1 MSKKAPRARRRKD
14 RAAARRGARSK
25 QRARRVVVD
34 ADALRFAAGWRLLA
48 PAGGADG
55 ASPEPSLHVDI
66 IRAAD
71 LVALSVDVFGC
82 ELVAGGEAPPVL
94 RPLPSKKARLVV
106 TYPYQHL
113 AEAAVYEGRAPSDS
127 PVLVPDDAGK
137 PVPDTAQADGP
148 NARPHPP
155 INVRPARSS
164 RLVFAVPD
172 GELVEF
178 SSAGI
183 LAAMQRLELVVHPL
197 ALPGDRPTT
206 GSLGDV
212 PFVFLPGGLVAY
224 LAPPGPVI
232 AKVARG
238 MNAPDTATGEGLALQ
253 ARELRRARLALEAQT
268 GVSIARAVPHDA
280 QSVVP
285 DLTVGGLKFAA
296 RPIFGAGGLIAEPV
310 LHRRPRA
317 KLSRPPTT
325 EETSIEAPFRL
336 VISPSGEGRW
346 AHAIEPIRADD
357 EPHHVELWHSR
368 LGTAKQNG
376 DGTWGVDEQNDQ
388 RRIVR
393 AVWAR
398 DRETSAED
406 WHDPK
411 KNLSHIDD
419 PFRTSLDPADRN
431 MLVRQTAETWL
442 GSHGTPI
449 PPIPVA
455 ARHLWL
461 SGLGAWLDLHGA
473 WATKPYSRVG
483 MTSILAWDEVAPMGR
498 DQYVRVVYPGYLYP
512 FGHQAALVKLTER
525 KMKDVSPS
533 LAGLYQRKFLV
544 IGEPVRSYSDT
555 HDFPFIR
562 VGIRPLVTSTLDD
575 PGTAQDSFFWPQ
587 VGGQF
592 FGFTIDALDHES
604 RPVRLV
610 APLLWVAELY
620 AKFGTVDTE
629 YDTSPNRRI
638 PAFGQK
644 VAFAPVHQGGDTV
657 LETELISLRGKA
669 ALGDSRP
676 HMSQAKVLLP
686 AVQQLAGIGAVPIV
700 YHSLY
705 RSGGFAS
712 PSNTGEIWAAIP
724 LEESQ
729 RELKTSDDLVPL
741 PQLKFGA
748 GAPSGSDKAGGFLSP
763 DLPIRGLSR
772 ASGTVGDLAG
782 MATKEFNPK
791 EFLKGAL
798 PKLFGI
804 VDIVELVEKVTGE
817 PLKIPSVVSQLFDRI
832 EGLLTDLGRAK
843 ATAQNT
849 VDEANKLVAR
859 AAAKTAQ
866 LQNEAQA
873 ALVQATATKT
883 TVTKA
888 VDDFIAL
895 IGTLQNKDK
904 ATVEAAVA
912 AQLVALRAAVTAL
925 QQLGPKLPPFIR
937 NETAT
942 LTKVL
947 QEVLAAVDLVDDL
960 YRFLNGFDPS
970 SVQTRFR
977 FEWRPKLVSWP
988 AGADPILK
996 VQTDSLLLAVDGRAS
1011 GKGEM
1016 GLEVLAELRDF
1027 ELDLVGSEKL
1037 VRIAFDHLS
1046 FKAGSSGKADVD
1058 VVIQKNEF
1066 VGILAFVEDN
1076 QGPDPVRRVLRSA
1089 LPRRQLAGA
1098 YRRLHARAA
1107 ERRRSASSRWRTCR
1121 SAPTCRCRSSARR
1134 SSVGFNFC
1142 TRERPFTLAVVF
1154 LGGGGWFGIRIGPDR
1169 LQVLEIGLEA
1179 GACLAIDLGVASG
1192 SVSAMIGIYMR
1203 LESDKGSLTGYFRLR
1218 GEVDVLGLISASIEL
1233 YLSLLYEFDTGK
1245 MVGQATITVQVKVL
1259 FFSGSVQIQ
1268 RRAQVRRLEWR
1279 PILPPGDGRRR
1290 RVPRRR
1296 GPSTA
1301 SRSRWLPDVNRG
1313 LQHLCTS
1320 FLLRPRRG
1328 LPRFALRLAEAHA

>member
-1 MSKKAPRARRRKD
+1 MSKKAPRARRRKH

-25 QRARRVVVD
+25 HRARRVVVD

-48 PAGGADG
+48 RAVDADG
-55 ASPEPSLHVDI
+55 TSPEPSLHVDI
-66 IRAAD
+66 IRAVD
-71 LVALSVDVFGC
+71 LVALSVDAFGC
-82 ELVAGGEAPPVL
+82 ELVAGGDAPPVL
-94 RPLPSKKARLVV
+94 RPLPNKKARLVV

-113 AEAAVYEGRAPSDS
+113 AEAAIYEGQAPLDS

-137 PVPDTAQADGP
+137 PVHDTAPADGL

-155 INVRPARSS
+155 IDVRPARSS
-164 RLVFAVPD
+164 RLVFAVSD
-172 GELVEF
+172 GESIEF

-183 LAAMQRLELVVHPL
+183 LAAMKRLELVIHPL

-224 LAPPGPVI
+224 LAPFGPVI
-232 AKVARG
+232 ARVARG
-238 MNAPDTATGEGLALQ
+238 MRGPDTATGQGLALQ

-268 GVSIARAVPHDA
+268 GVSVARAVPQDT
-280 QSVVP
+280 QGVVP
-285 DLTVGGLKFAA
+285 DLTIGGSKFAA

-310 LHRRPRA
+310 FHPRPRA
-317 KLSRPPTT
+317 KLSRRPTAG
-325 EETSIEAPFRL
+325 ETSIEAPFRL

-346 AHAIEPIRADD
+346 AHATEPVRAGD
-357 EPHHVELWHSR
+357 EPYHVELWHSR
-368 LGTAKQNG
+368 LGTAKQNS
-376 DGTWGVDEQNDQ
+376 DGTPGVDERNDQ
-388 RRIVR
+388 RRIIR

-411 KNLSHIDD
+411 KNLGHVNDY
-419 PFRTSLDPADRN
+419 PFRTSLDAADRN
-431 MLVRQTAETWL
+431 MLVRQTVETWL
-442 GSHGTPI
+442 GSHGTLIAPV
-449 PPIPVA
+449 PVA

-473 WATKPYSRVG
+473 WTTKPYSRVE

-533 LAGLYQRKFLV
+533 VAGLYQRKFLV

-555 HDFPFIR
+555 HDFPFIQ
-562 VGIRPLVTSTLDD
+562 VGIRPLVTPTLDD
-575 PGTAQDSFFWPQ
+575 PGTAQDSFFWPK
-587 VGGQF
+587 VSGQF
-592 FGFTIDALDHES
+592 FSFTIDALDHES

-610 APLLWVAELY
+610 APLLWVAESYHELG
-620 AKFGTVDTE
+620 KVDTE

-638 PAFGQK
+638 SAFGQK
-644 VAFAPVHQGGDTV
+644 VAFAPVHKGGDTV
-657 LETELISLRGKA
+657 LETESISLRGKA

-686 AVQQLAGIGAVPIV
+686 AVQQLSGIGAVPIV

-705 RSGGFAS
+705 RSDGFAS

-724 LEESQ
+724 LEEPQ
-729 RELKTSDDLVPL
+729 RELNSDDLVPL

-772 ASGTVGDLAG
+772 ISGTVGDLAK
-782 MATKEFNPK
+782 MAKKEFDPK

-804 VDIVELVEKVTGE
+804 VDIVDLVEKVTDE
-817 PLKIPSVVSQLFDRI
+817 PLKIPSVVSQLLDRI
-832 EGLLTDLGRAK
+832 EGLLTDLSRAK
-843 ATAQNT
+843 EAAQNA

-859 AAAKTAQ
+859 AAAKTTQ

-873 ALVQATATKT
+873 TLVKATAAKT

-888 VDDFIAL
+888 VDDFVAL
-895 IGTLQNKDK
+895 IGTLQNTDK

-912 AQLVALRAAVTAL
+912 AQFVALRGAFTDL

-937 NETAT
+937 NEIAT

-947 QEVLAAVDLVDDL
+947 HEVLAAADLVEDL

-970 SVQTRFR
+970 SVQARFR
-977 FEWRPKLVSWP
+977 FEWRPKLASWP

-996 VQTDSLLLAVDGRAS
+996 VQPDSLLLAVDGRAS
-1011 GKGEM
+1011 GKGKM
-1016 GLEVLAELRDF
+1016 GLEVLAEIRDF

-1058 VVIQKNEF
+1058 IVIQKNEF
-1066 VGILAFVEDN
+1066 VGILAFVETIKNLIPFDGFSDPPYLDVN
-1076 QGPDPVRRVLRSA
+1076 SQGLTAGFTLA
-1089 LPRRQLAGA
+1089 LPNLSIGVFTLANISLGA
-1098 YRRLHARAA
+1098 DVQVPFLGN
-1107 ERRRSASSRWRTCR
+1107 T
-1121 SAPTCRCRSSARR
+1121 T
-1134 SSVGFNFC
+1134 SVGFNFC

-1154 LGGGGWFGIRIGPDR
+1154 LGGGGWFGIRIGPDK
-1169 LQVLEIGLEA
+1169 LQVLELGLEA

-1233 YLSLLYEFDTGK
+1233 YLALLYEFDTGK
-1245 MVGQATITVQVKVL
+1245 MCGQATITVQVKV
-1259 FFSGSVQIQ
+1259 FVFSGSVQIHAE
-1268 RRAQVRRLEWR
+1268 RKFAGSN
-1279 PILPPGDGRRR
+1279 GD
-1290 RVPRRR
+1290 P
-1296 GPSTA
+1296 
-1301 SRSRWLPDVNRG
+1301 
-1313 LQHLCTS
+1313 S
-1320 FLLRPRRG
+1320 FLQVMGAETGTSPAWSEYCNA
-1328 LPRFALRLAEAHA
+1328 FAVAA

>member
-1 MSKKAPRARRRKD
+1 MSRKAHHAHRGKRRMST
-14 RAAARRGARSK
+14 RRGARPK
-25 QRARRVVVD
+25 RQARRAVVE
-34 ADALRFAAGWRLLA
+34 AEALRFAAGWRLVA
-48 PAGGADG
+48 PAGDANGAP
-55 ASPEPSLHVDI
+55 PEPSLHVDV

-71 LVALSVDVFGC
+71 LVALSVDAFDC

-113 AEAAVYEGRAPSDS
+113 AEAAIYEGRAPSDS
-127 PVLVPDDAGK
+127 PVLVPGSLPGDAGK
-137 PVPDTAQADGP
+137 PVPDTAPADGP
-148 NARPHPP
+148 DARPHPP
-155 INVRPARSS
+155 VNVRPARSS

-172 GELVEF
+172 DESIEF

-183 LAAMQRLELVVHPL
+183 LTAMQRLELVVHPL

-224 LAPPGPVI
+224 LAAAGPVI
-232 AKVARG
+232 AKAARG
-238 MNAPDTATGEGLALQ
+238 MHAPDTATSEGLALQ

-268 GVSIARAVPHDA
+268 GVSVARALPHDA
-280 QSVVP
+280 QSIVP
-285 DLTVGGLKFAA
+285 DLTIGGSQFAA
-296 RPIFGAGGLIAEPV
+296 RPIFGAGGLVAEPMF
-310 LHRRPRA
+310 HPRPRA
-317 KLSRPPTT
+317 KLSRRPTAG
-325 EETSIEAPFRL
+325 ETSIEAPFRL

-346 AHAIEPIRADD
+346 AHATEPVCADD
-357 EPHHVELWHSR
+357 EPYHVELWHSR
-368 LGTAKQNG
+368 LGTAKQNP
-376 DGTWGVDEQNDQ
+376 DGTQGVDEQNDQ

-406 WHDPK
+406 WHDSK
-411 KNLSHIDD
+411 KNLGHIND

-449 PPIPVA
+449 RPVPVA

-473 WATKPYSRVG
+473 WTTKPYSRVG
-483 MTSILAWDEVAPMGR
+483 MTSILAWDEIAPMGR

-533 LAGLYQRKFLV
+533 VASLYQRKFLV
-544 IGEPVRSYSDT
+544 LGEPVRSYSDA
-555 HDFPFIR
+555 HDFPFIQ
-562 VGIRPLVTSTLDD
+562 VGIRPLVTPTLDD
-575 PGTAQDSFFWPQ
+575 PGTAQDRFFWPQ

-610 APLLWVAELY
+610 APLLWVAESYLQ
-620 AKFGTVDTE
+620 FGKVDTE

-644 VAFAPVHQGGDTV
+644 VAFAPVHKGGDTV
-657 LETELISLRGKA
+657 LEVESISLRGKA
-669 ALGDSRP
+669 TLGDSRP
-676 HMSQAKVLLP
+676 HMSQAKVSLP
-686 AVQQLAGIGAVPIV
+686 AVQQLSGIGAVPIV

-729 RELKTSDDLVPL
+729 RELKNSDDLVPL

-782 MATKEFNPK
+782 MAKKQFDPK

-804 VDIVELVEKVTGE
+804 VDIVDLVEAVTGE
-817 PLKIPSVVSQLFDRI
+817 PLKIPSVVSESLDRI

-843 ATAQNT
+843 ATAQNA

-873 ALVQATATKT
+873 ALVQATAVKT

-888 VDDFIAL
+888 VDDFVAL

-912 AQLVALRAAVTAL
+912 AELVALRAAVTAL

-937 NETAT
+937 NELAT

-947 QEVLAAVDLVDDL
+947 QEVLAAVDLVEDL

-970 SVQTRFR
+970 GVQARFR
-977 FEWRPKLVSWP
+977 FEWRPKLASWP
-988 AGADPILK
+988 AGPDPILK
-996 VQTDSLLLAVDGRAS
+996 VQPDSLLLAVDGRAS

-1016 GLEVLAELRDF
+1016 GLEVLAEIRDF

-1066 VGILAFVEDN
+1066 VGILAFVEAIKNLIPFDGFSDPPYLEVDS
-1076 QGPDPVRRVLRSA
+1076 QGLTAGFTLA
-1089 LPRRQLAGA
+1089 LPNLSIGVFTLANISLGA
-1098 YRRLHARAA
+1098 DVQVPFLGK
-1107 ERRRSASSRWRTCR
+1107 T
-1121 SAPTCRCRSSARR
+1121 T
-1134 SSVGFNFC
+1134 SVGFNFC
-1142 TRERPFTLAVVF
+1142 TREHPFTLAVVF
-1154 LGGGGWFGIRIGPDR
+1154 LGGGGWFGIRIGPDK
-1169 LQVLEIGLEA
+1169 LQVLELGLEA

-1192 SVSAMIGIYMR
+1192 SISAMIGIYIR

-1233 YLSLLYEFDTGK
+1233 YLALLYEFDTGK
-1245 MVGQATITVQVKVL
+1245 MCGQATITVQIKV
-1259 FFSGSVQIQ
+1259 FVFSGSVQIHAE
-1268 RRAQVRRLEWR
+1268 RKFAGSN
-1279 PILPPGDGRRR
+1279 GD
-1290 RVPRRR
+1290 P
-1296 GPSTA
+1296 
-1301 SRSRWLPDVNRG
+1301 
-1313 LQHLCTS
+1313 S
-1320 FLLRPRRG
+1320 FLQVMGAETG
-1328 LPRFALRLAEAHA
+1328 LSPAWSEYCNAFAAAA

>member
-1 MSKKAPRARRRKD
+1 MSKKAHRARRGKH

-25 QRARRVVVD
+25 QRARRAVVD
-34 ADALRFAAGWRLLA
+34 TGALRFAAGWRLVA
-48 PAGGADG
+48 PAGDAGG
-55 ASPEPSLHVDI
+55 ASPEPSLHVDV

-71 LVALSVDVFGC
+71 LVALSVDAFGC

-113 AEAAVYEGRAPSDS
+113 AEAAIYEGRAPSDS

-137 PVPDTAQADGP
+137 PVAGKPVPDTAHADGP

-172 GELVEF
+172 GESIEF

-183 LAAMQRLELVVHPL
+183 VAAMQRLELIVHPL

-212 PFVFLPGGLVAY
+212 PFVFLPGGLIAY
-224 LAPPGPVI
+224 LASSGPVI
-232 AKVARG
+232 ARVARG
-238 MNAPDTATGEGLALQ
+238 MHAPDTATGEGLALQ
-253 ARELRRARLALEAQT
+253 AREMRRARLALEAQT
-268 GVSIARAVPHDA
+268 GVSVARAVPHDA

-285 DLTVGGLKFAA
+285 DLTIGGSKFAA

-310 LHRRPRA
+310 LHPRPRA
-317 KLSRPPTT
+317 KLSRPPTA

-346 AHAIEPIRADD
+346 AHAIEPVRADD

-368 LGTAKQNG
+368 LGTAKQNP

-388 RRIVR
+388 RRIIR
-393 AVWAR
+393 AVWTR

-411 KNLSHIDD
+411 KNLDHIDD

-473 WATKPYSRVG
+473 WTTKPYSRVE
-483 MTSILAWDEVAPMGR
+483 MTSILAWDEIAPMGR

-512 FGHQAALVKLTER
+512 FGHQAALVKVTER
-525 KMKDVSPS
+525 KMKDFSPS

-555 HDFPFIR
+555 HDFPFIQ
-562 VGIRPLVTSTLDD
+562 VGIRPLVTPTLDD

-610 APLLWVAELY
+610 APLLWVAESY
-620 AKFGTVDTE
+620 ANSSLEFGKVNTE

-644 VAFAPVHQGGDTV
+644 VAFAPVHKGGDTV
-657 LETELISLRGKA
+657 LEAESISLRGKA

-686 AVQQLAGIGAVPIV
+686 AVQQLSGIGAVPIV

-705 RSGGFAS
+705 RSDGFAS
-712 PSNTGEIWAAIP
+712 PSNTGELWAAIP

-729 RELKTSDDLVPL
+729 RELNSDDLVPL
-741 PQLKFGA
+741 PQLKFGG

-772 ASGTVGDLAG
+772 ASGTVGDLAK
-782 MATKEFNPK
+782 MATKEFDPV

-798 PKLFGI
+798 PKLFGM
-804 VDIVELVEKVTGE
+804 VDIIVLVEKVTGE
-817 PLKIPSVVSQLFDRI
+817 PLKIPSVVSQSLDRI

-843 ATAQNT
+843 ATAQNA
-849 VDEANKLVAR
+849 VDEANKLVKR

-873 ALVQATATKT
+873 AVVQATAVNT

-888 VDDFIAL
+888 VDDFISL
-895 IGTLQNKDK
+895 IGALQNKDK
-904 ATVEAAVA
+904 ATVEAAVP
-912 AQLVALRAAVTAL
+912 AQLVALRATVTAL

-937 NETAT
+937 NEIAT

-947 QEVLAAVDLVDDL
+947 QEVLAAVDLVEDL
-960 YRFLNGFDPS
+960 FRFLNGFNPS
-970 SVQTRFR
+970 SVQARFR
-977 FEWRPKLVSWP
+977 FEWRPKMVSWP
-988 AGADPILK
+988 AGANPILK
-996 VQTDSLLLAVDGRAS
+996 VQPDSLLLAVDGRAS

-1016 GLEVLAELRDF
+1016 GLEVLAEIRDF

-1066 VGILAFVEDN
+1066 VGILAFVEAIKNLIPFDGFSDPPYLEVDS
-1076 QGPDPVRRVLRSA
+1076 QGLTAGFTLA
-1089 LPRRQLAGA
+1089 LPNLSIGVFTLANISLGA
-1098 YRRLHARAA
+1098 DVQVPFLGK
-1107 ERRRSASSRWRTCR
+1107 T
-1121 SAPTCRCRSSARR
+1121 T
-1134 SSVGFNFC
+1134 SVGFNFC

-1154 LGGGGWFGIRIGPDR
+1154 LGGGGWFGIRIGPDK
-1169 LQVLEIGLEA
+1169 LQVLELGLEA

-1203 LESDKGSLTGYFRLR
+1203 LEGDKGSLTGYFRLR
-1218 GEVDVLGLISASIEL
+1218 GEVDVLGLVSASIEL
-1233 YLSLLYEFDTGK
+1233 YLMLLYEYDTGK
-1245 MVGQATITVQVKVL
+1245 MCGQATITVQVKVL
-1259 FFSGSVQIQ
+1259 VFSGSVQIHAE
-1268 RRAQVRRLEWR
+1268 RKFAGSN
-1279 PILPPGDGRRR
+1279 GD
-1290 RVPRRR
+1290 P
-1296 GPSTA
+1296 
-1301 SRSRWLPDVNRG
+1301 
-1313 LQHLCTS
+1313 S
-1320 FLLRPRRG
+1320 FLQVMG
-1328 LPRFALRLAEAHA
+1328 AETGTSQAWSEYCNAFAVAA